1 MDAQNVFDNY
11 TGMLD
16 SNYAATLLELG
27 SDASD
32 WYVKASDD
40 IVQFADAFDIDHDTA
55 AAVIAILS
63 PRVQVSRNARL
74 AAKYLLDGETDGIME
89 QRLKAIERY
98 VRYGFLN
105 GYTHGHK
112 VYAFYR
118 NLSGDFDHVT
128 IDTWMAKIYGVDFQK
143 ITDQQRS
150 EIQQDVTAIAEAA
163 GITPA
168 AAQAALWVGYR
179 ELHGHNDSEGAL
191 SMVDITEGITAH
203 A

>member
-32 WYVKASDD
+32 WYVKASED

-55 AAVIAILS
+55 AAVVAILS

-74 AAKYLLDGETDGIME
+74 AAKYLLDGETDGIMD

-128 IDTWMAKIYGVDFQK
+128 VDTWMAKIYGVDFQK

-191 SMVDITEGITAH
+191 SMVEITEGITAH

>member
-128 IDTWMAKIYGVDFQK
+128 VDTWMSKIYGVDFGK

>member
-1 MDAQNVFDNY
+1 MDAQNVFANY
-11 TGMLD
+11 DGMLD

-32 WYVKASDD
+32 WYVKASED

-74 AAKYLLDGETDGIME
+74 AAKYLLDGETEGIMD

-98 VRYGFLN
+98 IRYGKIN

-118 NLSGDFDHVT
+118 NLSGDFSHVT
-128 IDTWMAKIYGVDFQK
+128 VDTWMAKIYGVDFQK
-143 ITDQQRS
+143 ITDTQRA
-150 EIQQDVTAIAEAA
+150 EIQADVTAIAEAA

-179 ELHGHNDSEGAL
+179 ELNGHNDSEGAL
-191 SMVDITEGITAH
+191 SMVEITEGINEH

>member
-1 MDAQNVFDNY
+1 MDIQNVFDNY

-32 WYVKASDD
+32 WYVKASED

-55 AAVIAILS
+55 AAVVAILS

-128 IDTWMAKIYGVDFQK
+128 VDTWMAKIYGVDFGK

-150 EIQQDVTAIAEAA
+150 EIQQDVTAIAESA

>member
-1 MDAQNVFDNY
+1 MDIENVFLAY

-27 SDASD
+27 ADASD
-32 WYVKASDD
+32 WYEKASQD
-40 IVQFADAFDIDHDTA
+40 IVEFAHAFDIEPETA

-74 AAKYLLDGETDGIME
+74 AAKYLLDGETEGIME

-118 NLSGDFDHVT
+118 NLSGDFSHVT
-128 IDTWMAKIYGVDFQK
+128 VDTWMAKIYGVDFQK
-143 ITDQQRS
+143 ITDQQRL
-150 EIQQDVTAIAEAA
+150 EIQHDVTAMAVHA

-179 ELHGHNDSEGAL
+179 ELNGHNDSEGAL
-191 SMVDITEGITAH
+191 SMVEITEGVTSH

>member
-1 MDAQNVFDNY
+1 
-11 TGMLD
+11 
-16 SNYAATLLELG
+16 
-27 SDASD
+27 
-32 WYVKASDD
+32 
-40 IVQFADAFDIDHDTA
+40 
-55 AAVIAILS
+55 
-63 PRVQVSRNARL
+63 
-74 AAKYLLDGETDGIME
+74 ME

-128 IDTWMAKIYGVDFQK
+128 VDTWMAKIYGVDFGK

-150 EIQQDVTAIAEAA
+150 EIQQDVTAIAESA

-191 SMVDITEGITAH
+191 SMVDITEGITAN